1 MQLPCDL
8 AGLLGFVCG
17 DGRTRLCHNRCTMN
31 VIIGY
36 IVSLVCVF
44 GVFILHGGA
53 IGVVLKALPFEM
65 ATIGG
70 AALGAFIV
78 NNQPK
83 VIKATLKAI
92 PAALKG
98 SKYTKARYLEL
109 MAMLYE
115 ILQKARKEGLMAI
128 EADVEA
134 PHESELFK
142 KFPTVGSDPHV
153 VEFTTDYLR
162 MMVSGNL
169 NSHEIEALMDNEID
183 THHQEAHAPVAALNR
198 VAGGL
203 PAFGIVAA
211 VLGVVNTMGSV
222 GQPPAVLGGMVGS
235 ALVGTFLGI
244 LLGYAFVE
252 PIAGLVEQK
261 AADAAKEYE
270 CIKSTLLASMQ
281 GYNPATAIEF
291 GRKVLFSGDRPTFA
305 ELEAHV
311 KGKK

>member
-1 MQLPCDL
+1 ML
-8 AGLLGFVCG
+8 
-17 DGRTRLCHNRCTMN
+17 

-44 GVFILHGGA
+44 GVFILHGGN

-70 AALGAFIV
+70 AAIGAFVV

-83 VIKATLKAI
+83 VIKATMKAI
-92 PAALKG
+92 PVALKG
-98 SKYTKARYLEL
+98 SKYTKARYMEL
-109 MAMLYE
+109 MAMLYD

-128 EADVEA
+128 EKDVEA
-134 PHESELFK
+134 PAESEIFNK
-142 KFPTVGSDPHV
+142 YPTVGSDHHV
-153 VEFTTDYLR
+153 IEFMTDYLR

-169 NSHEIEALMDNEID
+169 NSHEIEALMESEID

-198 VAGGL
+198 VAGAL

-222 GQPPAVLGGMVGS
+222 GQPPSVLGGMVGS

-244 LLGYAFVE
+244 LLAYAFVE
-252 PIAGLVEQK
+252 PLAGLVEQK
-261 AADAAKEYE
+261 ADDAAKELQ
-270 CIKSTLLASMQ
+270 CIKNTLLASMQ

-291 GRKVLFSGDRPTFA
+291 GRKVLFSGDRPSFL
-305 ELEAHV
+305 ELESHV